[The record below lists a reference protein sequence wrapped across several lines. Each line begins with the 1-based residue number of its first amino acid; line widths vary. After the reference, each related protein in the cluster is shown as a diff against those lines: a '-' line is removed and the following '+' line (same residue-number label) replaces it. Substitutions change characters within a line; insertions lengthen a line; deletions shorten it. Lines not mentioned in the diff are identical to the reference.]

1 MDTEGFA
8 KDFETCEVPSDQRRP
23 LLTIGLNMMGG
34 PICVAALL
42 LGSSLAQSLAFK
54 DCFVAVLCAGAVLSI
69 YGGLL
74 GLVGTRRGLASGMLV
89 RETFG
94 QGGAILLGAVVAISL
109 GGWYAVQTAMFG
121 DVIATLFPEGGFITN
136 PKVAAVWGGLL
147 MLSTALFGFRG
158 LSLLSL
164 VSVPL
169 LVILTGFGVWRVITG
184 HDVLA
189 FIPPT
194 PGNISAIITMLIG
207 AFSVGATITADVTRF
222 SRNGRESWAA
232 CVAAY
237 LVTNAFMLLSGAAI
251 AMATGSGDLLAA
263 MVALGMGLPAL
274 FILIAG
280 QWTTNDDNLY
290 SASLAVTAAFP
301 KVSKSVVV
309 VVIGVT
315 ATVLATLGVSNLFV
329 PLLMTL
335 GVTIPPIGGVL
346 IADQLVV
353 RPRTQRERPAAVVA
367 FLSWG
372 VGILAGY
379 FIPIGI
385 PALNAIGSAFAI
397 FLIASLARSKR

>member
-1 MDTEGFA
+1 
-8 KDFETCEVPSDQRRP
+8 
-23 LLTIGLNMMGG
+23 
-34 PICVAALL
+34 
-42 LGSSLAQSLAFK
+42 
-54 DCFVAVLCAGAVLSI
+54 
-69 YGGLL
+69 
-74 GLVGTRRGLASGMLV
+74 
-89 RETFG
+89 
-94 QGGAILLGAVVAISL
+94 
-109 GGWYAVQTAMFG
+109 MFG

>member
-1 MDTEGFA
+1 MDKGFA
-8 KDFETCEVPSDQRRP
+8 GDFETSEVPLEQRRS
-23 LLTIGLNMMGG
+23 LFTIGLNMMGG

-42 LGSSLAQSLAFK
+42 LGSSLAQSLTLR
-54 DCFVAVLCAGAVLSI
+54 DCIVAVVCGGIVLSG

-121 DVIATLFPEGGFITN
+121 DVIATLFPLGGFLTN
-136 PKVAAVWGGLL
+136 PKVASVWGGLL

-158 LSLLSL
+158 LSILSL

-169 LVILTGFGVWRVITG
+169 LVILTVFGVWRVISG

-189 FIPPT
+189 FTPPT
-194 PGNISAIITMLIG
+194 PGSISTIVTMLIG

-222 SRNGRESWAA
+222 SRNARESWIA

-290 SASLAVTAAFP
+290 SASLAITAAFP
-301 KVSKSVVV
+301 KVSKSSVV

-315 ATVLATLGVSNLFV
+315 ATVLATLGFSNLFV
-329 PLLMTL
+329 PFLMTL

-353 RPRTQRERPAAVVA
+353 RPRTQRKGAATALA
-367 FLSWG
+367 FLSWAA
-372 VGILAGY
+372 GIFAGY
-379 FIPIGI
+379 FIPLGI
-385 PALNAIGSAFAI
+385 PALNAIGAAFLI
-397 FLIASLARSKR
+397 FSIASLMRSRR